1 MHPMPHGLKPKKLSL
16 ESPYHKEYIMQK
28 LKQLMTSTLIG
39 GMLFMAQEGSAQ
51 GVTPEQVSAIDS
63 IFKEFDAPDQPGAAV
78 AVIRNGE
85 LAFSKGYGS
94 ANLEYGIP
102 VSPGETIFHV
112 ASVSKQFTV
121 YAILLL
127 QAEGK
132 LSLDDPI
139 RKYVTEVPDFGTP
152 ITLRHLATHTSGLR
166 DQWALLA
173 MAGWRLDDVITKEHI
188 LKLVSRQQ
196 ALNFE
201 PGTEYAYCNTGFT
214 LLAETVARVSGKSF
228 AEFTRERIFTPLGM
242 AHTLFYDDH
251 EKIVPNRAYSY
262 YRDEGVLKKSVLSFA
277 NAGATSLFTTAEDLG
292 RWASHLN
299 HPPDP
304 ETRAIVDQ
312 MNTLAVLKSGETF
325 GGGYGQF
332 VTPYKGLNQI
342 QHGGSDAGY
351 RSYLGRF
358 PDQDFAVAVV
368 SNYAASNP
376 QGRAL
381 QVVDVLLE
389 GELAEPEAAGVP
401 DDEPVISLKEDA
413 LKPFE
418 GYYWLTS
425 QNTYRRVYL
434 KDGVLVYDRAGG
446 SESGLAPIGPTRFKV
461 LDTDAARVEFMAE
474 NGQKSLVFTEPDGEN
489 TRMEAYDYSLP
500 DLAALQEFSGTY
512 YSPELDTSYELIV
525 KDGKLVRHHNRH
537 PDWSLTYLRPDLF
550 NLGGYFQVHFTRDT
564 QGTITGLTMNS
575 GRVRNLVFTKQ

>member
-1 MHPMPHGLKPKKLSL
+1 MACALMGALLLMPQAGK
-16 ESPYHKEYIMQK
+16 
-28 LKQLMTSTLIG
+28 
-39 GMLFMAQEGSAQ
+39 AQ
-51 GVTPEQVSAIDS
+51 GITPKQVLAIDS
-63 IFKEFDAPDQPGAAV
+63 IFKDFDAPDQPGAAV
-78 AVIRNGE
+78 AVMRNGE

-94 ANLEYGIP
+94 ANLEYGIA

-139 RKYVTEVPDFGTP
+139 RKYVSEVPDFGTP

-173 MAGWRLDDVITKEHI
+173 MAGWRLDDVITREHI

-201 PGTEYAYCNTGFT
+201 PGSEYAYCNTGFT
-214 LLAETVARVSGKSF
+214 LLAETVARITGKTF
-228 AEFTRERIFTPLGM
+228 AEFTRERMFTPLGM

-262 YRDEGVLKKSVLSFA
+262 KREKEVLKKAVLSFA

-292 RWASHLN
+292 RWANHLN

-304 ETRAIVDQ
+304 ATRAIVTQ
-312 MNTLAVLKSGETF
+312 MNTLAVLTNGETF
-325 GGGYGQF
+325 GGAYGQF
-332 VTPYKGLNQI
+332 VETYKGLNQI

-376 QGRAL
+376 RGRAMG
-381 QVVDVLLE
+381 VVDVLLKDQ
-389 GELAEPEAAGVP
+389 LAEPEAAASPEDVP
-401 DDEPVISLKEDA
+401 TISLEEDA
-413 LKPFE
+413 LKAFE
-418 GYYWLTS
+418 GYYWLPS

-434 KDGVLVYDRAGG
+434 KDGALVYNRAGG
-446 SESGLAPIGPTRFKV
+446 AESGLAPISPTRFKV
-461 LDTDAARVEFMAE
+461 LDSEPARVEFTEE
-474 NGQKSLVFTEPDGEN
+474 NGQKALVFTEPDGEN
-489 TRMEAYDYSLP
+489 TRMEAYDYTLP
-500 DLAALQEFSGTY
+500 GADALQEYSGTY
-512 YSPELDTSYELIV
+512 YSPELDTSYELLV
-525 KDGKLVRHHNRH
+525 KDGELVRQHNRH
-537 PDWSLTYLRPDLF
+537 PDQALEFLRPDLY
-550 NLGGYFQVHFTRDT
+550 NLGGYFQVQFTRDA
-564 QGTITGLTMNS
+564 QGVVTGLTMNA
-575 GRVRNLVFTKQ
+575 GRVRNLMFRKQ